1 MAANK
6 YDMVLRDYP
15 ELTPKARMVIQ
26 GHVTTLVEI
35 IGKKGIR
42 VEIDSKDPAAWHWRI
57 SWQS

>member
-1 MAANK
+1 
-6 YDMVLRDYP
+6 MVLRDYP